1 MKFLIEL
8 DLPES
13 KLALTLEF
21 LKSLSFV
28 KNVRTISS
36 TEIPNA
42 LEREKPLKIERP
54 FGLLKGTIHVP
65 VDFNE
70 PFLV

>member
-8 DLPES
+8 DLLDS

-21 LKSLSFV
+21 LKSLSYV

-54 FGLLKGTIHVP
+54 FG
-65 VDFNE
+65 
-70 PFLV
+70 